1 MQSTKQERMFALI
14 EQKSPSQDVASFCKE
29 HSIGAATYYYW
40 LKKYREQQVEE
51 QGLPFACIEVSG
63 ATGPVVATV
72 QLRGG
77 SLITL
82 YHPEAFA
89 YIQPLL

>member
-14 EQKSPSQDVASFCKE
+14 EQKSPSQDVAGFCKE
-29 HSIGAATYYYW
+29 HGIGAANYYYW
-40 LKKYREQQVEE
+40 LKKYREQQVGE
-51 QGLPFACIEVSG
+51 QDLPFACIEVSG
-63 ATGPVVATV
+63 TTSPVVATI